1 MASRFRVKMADVVIE
16 IQPLTSD
23 LADFCMAYRT
33 DEAPDL
39 SVALVPE
46 DLARERRLAT
56 VPASDAYLETL
67 ALNRRTADAL
77 LWRDTI
83 LLHASCVAVDG
94 AGYLFTADSGV
105 GKSTHARLWREML
118 GERAMMINDDK
129 PFVRIRADGLT
140 AYGSPW
146 DGIHHLSANASV
158 PVRGIGLLNRDTTNH
173 IAPIDPEEAFPVL
186 LEQTYRPEGRA
197 AMERVLAL
205 VDRMSR
211 QIPLYTLGC
220 DMSPEAARI
229 SYEGMRSCG

>member
-1 MASRFRVKMADVVIE
+1 MADVVIE

-23 LADFCMAYRT
+23 LADFCKAYRT

-56 VPASDAYLETL
+56 VPASDTYLETL

-77 LWRDTI
+77 LLRDTI

-158 PVRGIGLLNRDTTNH
+158 PVRGIGLLHRDTTNH
-173 IAPIDPEEAFPVL
+173 IAPIEPEEAFPVL